1 MKTSYL
7 KAFQPLRETQ
17 QKWDTLLTKTSQLD
31 IVKAGVTA
39 NSKITLVPPTGGEN
53 GLKTEGVKVK
63 GVKATKIRFLAII

>member
-39 NSKITLVPPTGGEN
+39 NSKITLVPPTGGGN

-63 GVKATKIRFLAII
+63 GVKATNIRFLAII